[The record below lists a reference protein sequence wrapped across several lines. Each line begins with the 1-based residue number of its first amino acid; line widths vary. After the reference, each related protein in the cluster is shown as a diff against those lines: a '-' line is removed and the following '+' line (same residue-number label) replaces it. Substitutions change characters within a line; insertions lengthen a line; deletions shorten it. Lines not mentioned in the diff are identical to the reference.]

1 MHNASTCALPFGVPS
16 PGRGA
21 RLRHRCPSSVRAE
34 LSWEPSRAALES
46 FTEANCHVS
55 SNPYV
60 HRTPATDSRGSA
72 DPTSRMGRGKWR
84 IPHVRFVRD
93 VSHENARHFDAKGI
107 QQTDRSSSSRTGTG
121 SNWKL
126 KSYIG
131 GVRVRFV
138 ALGPEEQVT
147 SIHASSATGR
157 DRKSGILPMYSIC
170 RLRYMRAQT
179 RKRILGQ
186 KHCKLLAGRPVFF
199 QSALRADS
207 IFGQVRDTTV
217 QVWTVGKGLGIRSEF
232 SQTCCAANNFR
243 DHEVLLPLV

>member
-1 MHNASTCALPFGVPS
+1 
-16 PGRGA
+16 
-21 RLRHRCPSSVRAE
+21 
-34 LSWEPSRAALES
+34 
-46 FTEANCHVS
+46 
-55 SNPYV
+55 
-60 HRTPATDSRGSA
+60 
-72 DPTSRMGRGKWR
+72 MGRGKWR

-157 DRKSGILPMYSIC
+157 DRKSGILPMYSIVS
-170 RLRYMRAQT
+170 RLRCMRVQA
-179 RKRILGQ
+179 RRRILP
-186 KHCKLLAGRPVFF
+186 AGRPVFS
-199 QSALRADS
+199 QSGLRADS
-207 IFGQVRDTTV
+207 IFGQVRDATV
-217 QVWTVGKGLGIRSEF
+217 QVWTVGEGFGIRSEF